1 MPIGLLLVRQPGL
14 HNEAGIVSDTS
25 MARPRVVIDT
35 NVVVSALRSRRGCA
49 FQVLKATGGDPFD
62 VAISVPLVLEYEA
75 ALREQRGVVFTDSDI
90 QAVLDYLCL
99 VGHRQPVFFLWRPQ
113 LPDPNDDMVLELAV
127 AAGCRAVVTYK
138 GRDFRGAERF
148 GVQVW
153 TPQDLL
159 KTVGLL
165 S

>member
-1 MPIGLLLVRQPGL
+1 
-14 HNEAGIVSDTS
+14 

-49 FQVLKATGGDPFD
+49 FQVLMATGGDQFD

-90 QAVLDYLCL
+90 QVVLDYLCL
-99 VGHRQPVFFLWRPQ
+99 IGHRQPVFFLWRPQ
-113 LPDPNDDMVLELAV
+113 LPDPKDDMVLELAV
-127 AAGCRAVVTYK
+127 AAGCRAVVTYN

-153 TPQDLL
+153 TPRDLL